1 MKYAVYLSMSFLIV
15 HVWHVLSPPKYGLH
29 LPTPGLSLVYTI
41 LILGALVLER
51 GTRKSFSI
59 VGMKY
64 VVYLILSLLIMH
76 LWYSLYLPSMIL
88 EHIVLAMV
96 LVMGILV
103 LERGVI
109 KSFSILVTFPLFVV
123 AMVGFV
129 SFSQVSSISRYD
141 EIGAGVFMFFML
153 VFFMIMV
160 GMFCAF
166 AVLSTRAGEEAGED
180 SGCLRGVIIVMAVFG
195 LFFQIV
201 VSAIMPLLVFLLAP
215 IPAILGTMV
224 TSMLTRRY
232 QYIVLVVLGL
242 WSVFMIGGWV
252 RLAQIDDGLDT
263 FVGQDLVAAEKALR
277 ESRCN
282 DIGIGMYPSKVR
294 VVKDE
299 SGEFRV
305 LGYTWWGLPP
315 NSPSCGPYRQG
326 NRW

>member
-1 MKYAVYLSMSFLIV
+1 MKYAVYLIMSFLV
-15 HVWHVLSPPKYGLH
+15 VQVWHVLFPPKYGLH
-29 LPTPGLSLVYTI
+29 LPMPGLSLVYAI

-51 GTRKSFSI
+51 STRKSFSI

-76 LWYSLYLPSMIL
+76 LWYSLYLPLMIL
-88 EHIVLAMV
+88 GHTV
-96 LVMGILV
+96 LVMGTLV
-103 LERGVI
+103 LERGI
-109 KSFSILVTFPLFVV
+109 GKSFSILVTFPLFVV

-141 EIGAGVFMFFML
+141 EIWAGVFMFFML

-166 AVLSTRAGEEAGED
+166 AVLSTQTGED

-195 LFFQIV
+195 LFFQIA
-201 VSAIMPLLVFLLAP
+201 VSAIMPLLVLLAP
-215 IPAILGTMV
+215 IPATLGTMV

-242 WSVFMIGGWV
+242 WSVIMIGGWV
-252 RLAQIDDGLDT
+252 RVAQIDDGLDT
-263 FVGQDLVAAEKALR
+263 FAGQERVAAEKALR

-294 VVKDE
+294 VVKNE

-315 NSPSCGPYRQG
+315 NSPSCGTYRQG